1 MQMPNDNIHDNMETS
16 ESSNCTLSRLEH
28 SNESEVKESYLKNN
42 FMKLTE
48 VLTEEIKNIL

>member
-28 SNESEVKESYLKNN
+28 SNESEVKESYLTNN